1 MSGMKWNGRT
11 LTPAQMEAL
20 EWLPANGSAKAKPGR
35 LSQAIQSLS
44 LSFQGHVTSFG
55 GPYGPRG
62 GWQWMYHLTQQGQE
76 MRAAYDDWKAK

>member
-1 MSGMKWNGRT
+1 MKWNGRT
-11 LTPAQMEAL
+11 LTPAQMQAL

-35 LSQAIQSLS
+35 LSQAVQSLS
-44 LSFQGHVTSFG
+44 LAFQGHVTEFA

-62 GWQWMYHLTQQGQE
+62 GWQMQYHLTPQGQE